1 MLYVE
6 LTSVCQQKRQRRFDQ
21 ERDSAVA
28 LLQATFKGHLVR
40 KRLLGGEFPQSA
52 EDRKGGGV
60 SMEEEPQRD
69 GVEGEG
75 QVTEGEQE
83 EEAIQTVQAAL
94 KGHLARKT
102 FLNT

>member
-1 MLYVE
+1 M
-6 LTSVCQQKRQRRFDQ
+6 
-21 ERDSAVA
+21 A
-28 LLQATFKGHLVR
+28 LLQATFKAHLVR
-40 KRLLGGEFPQSA
+40 KRLLGGESPQSA

-60 SMEEEPQRD
+60 STEEEPQRD

-75 QVTEGEQE
+75 QVTKGDEEE
-83 EEAIQTVQAAL
+83 EEAIQTMQAAF